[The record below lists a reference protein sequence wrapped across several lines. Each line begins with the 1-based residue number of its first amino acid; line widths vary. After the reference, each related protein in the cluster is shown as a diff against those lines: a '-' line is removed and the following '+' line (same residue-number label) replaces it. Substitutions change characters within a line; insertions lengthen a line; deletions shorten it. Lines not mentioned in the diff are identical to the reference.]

1 MVALEARAQLLQAVR
16 LFFLERAVTEVETP
30 LLSQAGS
37 TDPALHSLSVAT
49 ESGRRWLHTSPEFPM
64 KRLLAEGSGDIYQIA
79 KVFRDA
85 EAGRYHNP
93 EFTLLE
99 WYRLGFDHHA
109 LMDELQ
115 ALITE
120 LASIF
125 ASLTPPPSQAKHWRR
140 LSYQEVFIQALG
152 IDPHQ
157 ASIAELADCAAQQGL
172 TISGDLDRDA
182 WLDALLSF
190 VITSS
195 WPEDTLSFIYD
206 YPASQAALAKID
218 QGPPPTARRFELYWG
233 PVELANGFHELT
245 DPLEQ
250 RQRFEHDLE
259 QRAAQGLAQIPMDE
273 GLLEALQ
280 AGMPECAGVA
290 LGLDRLL
297 MRLTGAPHI
306 REVLSFS
313 WDQA

>member
-1 MVALEARAQLLQAVR
+1 M
-16 LFFLERAVTEVETP
+16 ERAVTEVETP

-115 ALITE
+115 ALITD
-120 LASIF
+120 LADLL
-125 ASLTPPPSQAKHWRR
+125 APLTPPASQAKCWRR
-140 LSYQEVFIQALG
+140 LSYQEVFMQGLG

-157 ASIAELADCAAQQGL
+157 ASVAELANCAAQQGL
-172 TISGDLDRDA
+172 AISGDLDRDG
-182 WLDALLSF
+182 WLDALLSLA
-190 VITSS
+190 ITPT

-206 YPASQAALAKID
+206 YPASQAALAKVD
-218 QGPPPTARRFELYWG
+218 QGPPATARRFELYWG

-250 RQRFEHDLE
+250 RQRFARDLK
-259 QRAAQGLAQIPMDE
+259 QRAAQGLVPIPMDE
-273 GLLEALQ
+273 RLLEALQ
-280 AGMPECAGVA
+280 AGLPDCAGVA

-297 MRLTGAPHI
+297 MRLTDAAHI

-313 WDQA
+313 WDEA